1 MKNINPV
8 EIKAVLLDY
17 GGVLAEE
24 GFREGL
30 KAIATASGIS
40 ADEFFEAGT
49 AAVYD
54 SGYVIGASDEHTYWD
69 MLRDRTGING
79 TDEQFREE
87 ILNRFIL
94 REWMLETV
102 RGLKKRGIKVAILS
116 DQTQWLDDLDA
127 RDHFFKEFDAVFNS
141 FYLGKG
147 KRDPKIFAEVAAQLA
162 IEPAQLVFVDDNP
175 GHVERARSQGLNAI
189 LYTDRE
195 SFLAEMTELGLLP

>member
-40 ADEFFEAGT
+40 PDEFFETGT
-49 AAVYD
+49 ASVYE
-54 SGYVIGASDEHTYWD
+54 SGYVIGASDEHAYWD
-69 MLRDRTGING
+69 MLRDKTGING
-79 TDEQFREE
+79 TDEQFRKE
-87 ILNRFIL
+87 IFDRFIL
-94 REWMLETV
+94 RKWMLEIV

-127 RDHFFKEFDAVFNS
+127 RDDFFKEFDAVLNS

-162 IEPAQLVFVDDNP
+162 IEPAQSVFVDDNP
-175 GHVERARSQGLNAI
+175 GHIERARSQGLNAI